1 MHCSIVYT
9 YLAAKFARME
19 NLQCKNIIQNATSL
33 HRVFVGGATLPMDS
47 KYVPV
52 VYTFAT
58 VNSTILLVVTA
69 VTTDL
74 PITQAIVVKQL

>member
-1 MHCSIVYT
+1 
-9 YLAAKFARME
+9 ME

-33 HRVFVGGATLPMDS
+33 RRVFVGGATLPMAMDS

-74 PITQAIVVKQL
+74 PITQAIVVKQLVT